1 MMLSGNLNNWPVT
14 DLLQIMRV
22 TQKTGAL
29 RIDGSRPGVIHFISG
44 QIAGAAVVGQKA
56 PTTVEE
62 ARRLTVDALHVLVN
76 NSDGSFLVADPEV
89 AENSTRWE
97 VIEIMTEVDR
107 LRMIESE
114 IRREG
119 INESS
124 PLRLISG
131 APTPVTL
138 HADDWEA
145 IVALVPAFSVTS
157 LEHDLGRSRALQV
170 TATLISRGLAVPNE
184 ISIPVEPEHLQVS
197 VSVATDPPVLDWLSE
212 HPAEGDV
219 DLSTDIPTSPRANDH
234 DDDAVEVTAERRSLR
249 SVVASPGTTLVSGVL
264 NDMRKLRTNG

>member
-1 MMLSGNLNNWPVT
+1 MLSGNLGNWPVT

-29 RIDGSRPGVIHFISG
+29 RIDGSRPGAIHFING
-44 QIAGAAVVGQKA
+44 QIAGAVIAGQKP
-56 PTTVEE
+56 PTTLEE
-62 ARRLTVDALHVLVN
+62 TRRCTIDALHVLVN

-89 AENSTRWE
+89 PENSPRWE

-107 LRMIESE
+107 LRSIEAD

-119 INESS
+119 INEST

-131 APTPVTL
+131 GPTPVTL

-145 IVALVPAFSVTS
+145 IVALVPSFSVNS

-170 TATLISRGLAVPNE
+170 AATLISRGLAVTNE
-184 ISIPVEPEHLQVS
+184 IMIPIDPEPAT
-197 VSVATDPPVLDWLSE
+197 VAAGVRANPPVLDWLSE
-212 HPAEGDV
+212 HPADGAV
-219 DLSTDIPTSPRANDH
+219 DLSTDIPTLPRAIDQE
-234 DDDAVEVTAERRSLR
+234 DEVEEVAVERRSLR
-249 SVVASPGTTLVSGVL
+249 GVVASPGTTLVSGVL
-264 NDMRKLRTNG
+264 DDMRKLRTNNG

>member
-1 MMLSGNLNNWPVT
+1 
-14 DLLQIMRV
+14 MRV

-114 IRREG
+114 IRHFGRTHACH
-119 INESS
+119 
-124 PLRLISG
+124 PPRRRLGGDRCPG
-131 APTPVTL
+131 AG
-138 HADDWEA
+138 
-145 IVALVPAFSVTS
+145 F
-157 LEHDLGRSRALQV
+157 
-170 TATLISRGLAVPNE
+170 
-184 ISIPVEPEHLQVS
+184 
-197 VSVATDPPVLDWLSE
+197 
-212 HPAEGDV
+212 
-219 DLSTDIPTSPRANDH
+219 
-234 DDDAVEVTAERRSLR
+234 
-249 SVVASPGTTLVSGVL
+249 
-264 NDMRKLRTNG
+264 

>member
-1 MMLSGNLNNWPVT
+1 MMLSGNLGNWPVT

-29 RIDGSRPGVIHFISG
+29 RIDGSRPGVIHFING
-44 QIAGAAVVGQKA
+44 QIAGAGIAGQKV
-56 PTTVEE
+56 PSNLEE
-62 ARRLTVDALHVLVN
+62 TRRCTIDALHVLVN

-89 AENSTRWE
+89 AESSPRWE

-107 LRMIESE
+107 LRMIEAD

-119 INESS
+119 ISEAT

-131 APTPVTL
+131 GPTPVTL

-145 IVALVPAFSVTS
+145 IVALVPSFSLNS

-170 TATLISRGLAVPNE
+170 TATLISRGLAVTNE
-184 ISIPVEPEHLQVS
+184 ITLAVEPD
-197 VSVATDPPVLDWLSE
+197 VAPAPVGQREEPPVLDWLSE
-212 HPAEGDV
+212 HPADGAV
-219 DLSTDIPTSPRANDH
+219 DLSTDIPSPRTNDH
-234 DDDAVEVTAERRSLR
+234 EDDIEEVAVERRSLR
-249 SVVASPGTTLVSGVL
+249 GVVASPGTTLVSGVL
-264 NDMRKLRTNG
+264 DEMRKLRTNNG

>member
-1 MMLSGNLNNWPVT
+1 
-14 DLLQIMRV
+14 
-22 TQKTGAL
+22 
-29 RIDGSRPGVIHFISG
+29 
-44 QIAGAAVVGQKA
+44 
-56 PTTVEE
+56 
-62 ARRLTVDALHVLVN
+62 
-76 NSDGSFLVADPEV
+76 
-89 AENSTRWE
+89 
-97 VIEIMTEVDR
+97 
-107 LRMIESE
+107 
-114 IRREG
+114 
-119 INESS
+119 
-124 PLRLISG
+124 
-131 APTPVTL
+131 
-138 HADDWEA
+138 
-145 IVALVPAFSVTS
+145 
-157 LEHDLGRSRALQV
+157 LQV

>member
-1 MMLSGNLNNWPVT
+1 MMLSGNLSNWPVT

-44 QIAGAAVVGQKA
+44 QIAGAAVAGQKA

-62 ARRLTVDALHVLVN
+62 ARRLTIDALHVLVN

-107 LRMIESE
+107 LRMIEAE

-119 INESS
+119 INEST

-145 IVALVPAFSVTS
+145 IVALVPSFSVTS

-170 TATLISRGLAVPNE
+170 TATLISRGLAVTNE
-184 ISIPVEPEHLQVS
+184 ISIPVDSDHLQVS
-197 VSVATDPPVLDWLSE
+197 VSVTDPPVLDWLSE
-212 HPAEGDV
+212 HPAEGAV
-219 DLSTDIPTSPRANDH
+219 DLSTDIPTTPRANGH
-234 DDDAVEVTAERRSLR
+234 EDDADEVTAERRSLR

-264 NDMRKLRTNG
+264 DDMRRLRTNG